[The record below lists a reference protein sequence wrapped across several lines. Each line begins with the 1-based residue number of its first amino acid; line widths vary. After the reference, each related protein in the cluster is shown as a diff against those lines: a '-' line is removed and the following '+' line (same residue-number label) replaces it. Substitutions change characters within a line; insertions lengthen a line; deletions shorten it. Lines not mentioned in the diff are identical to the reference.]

1 MSMEPKFKVNEAL
14 LEKLLKAPM
23 EGISQELLRQHF
35 DLYKGYVN
43 NSNALLKDIASGA
56 VTGAALT
63 DRRRRLGFEI
73 DGVFMHE
80 LFFENLTP
88 ANTVAPEA
96 IQAFF
101 AKHFGS
107 YEKFTKEVE
116 EAGAT
121 RGVGWVAVLY
131 DRCTDLVTVTWVEE
145 HHLGMLAQAQPLMLI
160 DCWEHAFI
168 LDFKSTGRGPYI
180 KTITKHIDWDVVA
193 KRIEC
198 ATNGQTVARAVAN

>member
-1 MSMEPKFKVNEAL
+1 MSAQPKFTINNAL
-14 LEKLLKAPM
+14 LEKITSAPM

-43 NSNALLKDIASGA
+43 NANALLKDIASGT
-56 VTGAALT
+56 VTGAALV

-80 LFFENLTP
+80 LFFENITP
-88 ANTVAPEA
+88 ANTEVPEPVK
-96 IQAFF
+96 AFF
-101 AKHFGS
+101 AKHYGT
-107 YEKFTKEVE
+107 YEKFAKEVE

-121 RGVGWVAVLY
+121 RGVGWVAVMY
-131 DRCTDLVTVTWVEE
+131 DCHTDLVTTTWVEE

-168 LDFKSTGRGPYI
+168 LDFKSTGRGAYV
-180 KTITKHIDWDVVA
+180 KTICKHIDWDVVS
-193 KRIEC
+193 KRIES
-198 ATNGQTVARAVAN
+198 ATKGQLVVRCVAH